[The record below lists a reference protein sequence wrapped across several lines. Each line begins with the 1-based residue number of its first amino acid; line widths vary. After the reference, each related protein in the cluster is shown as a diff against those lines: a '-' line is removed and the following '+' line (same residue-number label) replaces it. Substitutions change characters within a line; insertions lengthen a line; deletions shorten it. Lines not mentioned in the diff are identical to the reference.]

1 MKDPTHQ
8 TFIRDQN
15 NFKILDAL
23 LEKTHRVYKAPLPDH
38 WKSLVEHSIDGKN
51 VRYVSDL
58 KRPPP
63 DSFESLNKLSTVSM
77 LKKQN
82 TTESQQKKG
91 WGKYHT
97 VFL

>member
-15 NFKILDAL
+15 NFKVLDDL

-38 WKSLVEHSIDGKN
+38 WKNLVEPSIDGKN
-51 VRYVSDL
+51 VRFMSDP
-58 KRPPP
+58 KR
-63 DSFESLNKLSTVSM
+63 SLESSNKLSTSVH
-77 LKKQN
+77 KKQKIA
-82 TTESQQKKG
+82 EPQQKKG
-91 WGKYHT
+91 WGKYHD